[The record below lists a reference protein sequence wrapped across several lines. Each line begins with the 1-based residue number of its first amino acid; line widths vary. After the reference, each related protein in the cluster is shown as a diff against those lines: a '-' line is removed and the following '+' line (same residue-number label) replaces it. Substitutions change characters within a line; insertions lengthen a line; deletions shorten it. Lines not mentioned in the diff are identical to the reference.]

1 MKKNNKKDKVIEYVS
16 FGHEVYKNLFSGL
29 LFKLKEN
36 EKNIKNNHV
45 MFGKDN
51 NNNSNEINLIE
62 ENDSA
67 GEGENDNIHN
77 IIISNINNKNKIKN
91 KIDDP
96 NNFPE
101 LETTED
107 GSLIFAIEN
116 FNDENILKTANA
128 LNQALNKINDEVNIN
143 TFLKIYRLFAEF
155 RWALSC
161 RLKSDLNSNKN
172 VLQNI
177 DDEIIN
183 TNKGNEFYNENK
195 IYEQPNDIYNY
206 HKYSYETG
214 EEIQTKDFYTENSD
228 TTKLEIIKTNDNDN
242 EDNHIELI
250 DEQQNKK
257 IDPINEIREKIK
269 NMETETDP
277 ELSARLNEYRW
288 PWWQIFLWLLG
299 IIPGLIHEI
308 WRRYKRNDLKTRAID
323 KMYKKLELKRLA
335 LQINF
340 IIERQLA
347 FLQANEVFFK
357 DMILQSN
364 DPKFLKQMAGK
375 SINTFLRENNN
386 LVNSTENY
394 TFHLDK
400 QSFYNYKEKNQIN
413 DEWKKKSDELF
424 DNQIKFLN
432 QKQDSRRKYIN
443 IDDTTTAYKKN
454 IPRLSGAMKNTHW
467 IDINGK
473 HYFTK
478 KGNLFLDKK
487 LDNENEEFM
496 EHYRGNLDK
505 ENSLANKRAQ
515 LIDTASHGCIMKAFD
530 NFLGLNVLVD
540 TKLIVTPDGYDVFM
554 KSSDGRNAGDTF
566 INKFRS
572 TERLRTFIEDM
583 KQNGHDYKKEKEN
596 ILNKLK
602 NDPLSPELQDAIIKI
617 NFLDYLCTNRDRHS
631 TNLFV
636 WKNGLHGIDN
646 EFAFFTGTNWD
657 TEAWALC
664 IKEDLPNLIP
674 YATQELYKIAK
685 SLIDDK
691 NTDKLVDIYKIFA
704 KTANEE
710 NLLQGAENIRT
721 RAKELYDHFKWLKKE
736 GRILNSVKDFNS
748 ETSIKIAKNSLIL
761 NKIKQDFLKCHEA
774 IGTATGAGF
783 LGWINPEIQNISGPQ
798 PKQENNLFVIREENE
813 DQDDE
818 YDNGDI
824 F

>member
-1 MKKNNKKDKVIEYVS
+1 MFGMKKNNKKDAIIEYVS

-36 EKNIKNNHV
+36 KKNIKN
-45 MFGKDN
+45 G
-51 NNNSNEINLIE
+51 
-62 ENDSA
+62 
-67 GEGENDNIHN
+67 
-77 IIISNINNKNKIKN
+77 
-91 KIDDP
+91 IDDP

-101 LETTED
+101 LEIHD
-107 GSLIFAIEN
+107 GSLVFAIEN

-128 LNQALNKINDEVNIN
+128 LNQVLNKINDEVNIN

-172 VLQNI
+172 VFQNI

-195 IYEQPNDIYNY
+195 IDEQPNDIYNY

-214 EEIQTKDFYTENSD
+214 DEIQTKDFYTENSD
-228 TTKLEIIKTNDNDN
+228 TTKLEIIKTNDN

-323 KMYKKLELKRLA
+323 EMYKKLELNLP
-335 LQINF
+335 INF

-357 DMILQSN
+357 NMILKSN
-364 DPKFLKQMAGK
+364 DPKFLKQVEGK
-375 SINTFLRENNN
+375 SVNTFLRENNN

-394 TFHLDK
+394 TFYLDK
-400 QSFYNYKEKNQIN
+400 QSFYNYKEENQIN

-432 QKQDSRRKYIN
+432 QKQDSRRKYVN

-487 LDNENEEFM
+487 FNNKTEKYM
-496 EHYRGNLDK
+496 ECYRGNLDK

-566 INKFRS
+566 IDKFS
-572 TERLRTFIEDM
+572 SNERLRTFIEDM
-583 KQNGHDYKKEKEN
+583 KQNGHDYKKEKED
-596 ILNKLK
+596 ILNGLT
-602 NDPLSPELQDAIIKI
+602 NNPLSPELQDAIIKI

-636 WKNGLHGIDN
+636 WKNWLYGIDN
-646 EFAFFTGTNWD
+646 EFAFFTNED
-657 TEAWALC
+657 LNSQALALC
-664 IKEDLPNLIP
+664 IRKEDLPNLIP
-674 YATQELYKIAK
+674 YATQELYKIAE
-685 SLIDDK
+685 SLIEDED
-691 NTDKLVDIYKIFA
+691 TDKLVDIYKIFS

-721 RAKELYDHFKWLKKE
+721 RAKELYNHFEQLNKK
-736 GRILNSVKDFNS
+736 GRILESFENFNS
-748 ETSIKIAKNSLIL
+748 KTAIEITKNSLIL
-761 NKIKQDFLKCHEA
+761 NNAKKKSLNQYSKVEIVTGVGF
-774 IGTATGAGF
+774 IGY
-783 LGWINPEIQNISGPQ
+783 INPEIQNISGPQ
-798 PKQENNLFVIREENE
+798 LKQENNLFIIREENE